1 MSLRRGRRLST
12 IHGGPDFPVKA
23 VWLPQD
29 VSGTGRVPD
38 TLQVSDCARCRART
52 TWTRRG
58 RQLLPIF
65 GLDSWDLGSTL
76 RQCACH
82 CAARPWR
89 RRSRIP
95 AVGKK
100 LLEAAWGLGA
110 WGRLSGKKTFRRR
123 AHAFEVQRLVP
134 RLAVHFRLAISS
146 KAASKNSR
154 NSASPESARLA
165 MRDSRAASRFIA
177 FRRPGDTGTLRRYRP
192 KRNMRSTAS
201 RLSAR

>member
-38 TLQVSDCARCRART
+38 PLQVSDCARCRART

-65 GLDSWDLGSTL
+65 GSRLLGLGSTL

-95 AVGKK
+95 ACWQK
-100 LLEAAWGLGA
+100 AAG
-110 WGRLSGKKTFRRR
+110 GRLGPRR
-123 AHAFEVQRLVP
+123 VGQTP
-134 RLAVHFRLAISS
+134 RKENI
-146 KAASKNSR
+146 
-154 NSASPESARLA
+154 SASGARFRGTA
-165 MRDSRAASRFIA
+165 TGDRASRFISGWQ
-177 FRRPGDTGTLRRYRP
+177 FRP
-192 KRNMRSTAS
+192 
-201 RLSAR
+201 RLHPRIPATRHRQHPRD